1 MNVIKRITV
10 EELELN
16 NYSESEYDTDNTTKR
31 YGVESN
37 HMDNQQKAQNI
48 RKFIKAVN
56 NLIIYL
62 TDQRRILSTFMDK
75 DVLTWKNIEINPSD
89 IYPEF
94 DGNLETVATVIDII
108 ILVLFLLQADVVGS
122 IIKITK

>member
-1 MNVIKRITV
+1 MALKQPHGQ
-10 EELELN
+10 
-16 NYSESEYDTDNTTKR
+16 SA
-31 YGVESN
+31 
-37 HMDNQQKAQNI
+37 KAQNI

-94 DGNLETVATVIDII
+94 DGNLETVATVIDTS
-108 ILVLFLLQADVVGS
+108 LFLCYFYCKPMLLGPLLRLPNNYCDS
-122 IIKITK
+122 KIVNECLLSNIHNHVQQRNQTA